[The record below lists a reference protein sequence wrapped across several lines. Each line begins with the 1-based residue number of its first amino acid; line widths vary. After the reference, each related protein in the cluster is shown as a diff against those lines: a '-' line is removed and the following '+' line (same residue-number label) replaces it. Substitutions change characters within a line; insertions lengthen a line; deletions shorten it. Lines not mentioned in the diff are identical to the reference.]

1 MSAEIKDL
9 SPKHVWGYFYD
20 LTQIPRPTGHMEAV
34 TRFMISFGKG
44 LGLETL
50 QDEVGNVLIRKP
62 ATPGMEGRKT
72 VTLQS
77 HLDMVPQKNS
87 SVKHD
92 FEKDPIDAYIDGD
105 WVTARETTLG
115 ADNGMGAALAMAVL
129 ADNSLRHG
137 PIEALFTIDE
147 EQGMDGA
154 FGLKPHFLQG
164 DILLNCDSEKEGEL
178 FVGCAGGANVNV
190 SFQFKEDTYI
200 PEGDVAVKV
209 SLSGLKGGHSG
220 VDIHLGRANA
230 NKLIFRFLK
239 EAVCDY
245 GARLSSVAGGSLP
258 NAIPREAFAVITIP
272 GDNVESLWEL
282 VADYQDMFRTEYMG
296 VEDQIDFVAEMVELP
311 STLIPEEIQ
320 DDLINAIEGCQ
331 NGVISMLHDFPG
343 TIESSSNLAIVKTS
357 DELIEVKI
365 LVRSSSESRRDSV
378 CSSLE
383 SVFALAGAKVEESG
397 HYNGWQ
403 PNINSPI
410 LNLMKS
416 TYLDLFGKEPEVKVM
431 HAGLECG
438 IIQGAYPDMDMVL
451 VTNAGNKEMF
461 QDCIMLNIIRKY
473 FPVNYHPAD
482 VLPENPLSYSLLKR
496 LCGELENGEN
506 NNRSTSLRGRWKR
519 NVVSRRKH
527 SDKKYSYR
535 ISAAVDRPS
544 DHHSFMR
551 AVSGRTY
558 VMEQQN
564 IGIAPLFVQVFHN
577 NMTDGISEISFTY
590 DAGNFYVSFTEGE
603 VIHKLP
609 VGFGRAA
616 DGCVD
621 LHGEHYLVAT
631 LGEFARDENDIP
643 VLKLEITFIEECVKR
658 KAHIFFHEDD
668 KIEIRWNETPGK
680 KMILAGLSSITE
692 ELSGNFLYNS
702 LLGDHNITTELL
714 HRLMKQTIEPVIR
727 GYLKRPKETDSID
740 TDE

>member
-209 SLSGLKGGHSG
+209 SLSGLKGGPVSYT
-220 VDIHLGRANA
+220 HLTLPTNR
-230 NKLIFRFLK
+230 
-239 EAVCDY
+239 E
-245 GARLSSVAGGSLP
+245 AGGSLP

-438 IIQGAYPDMDMVL
+438 IIQGAYPDMDMVSIGPDL
-451 VTNAGNKEMF
+451 EYPHSPDERV
-461 QDCIMLNIIRKY
+461 NI
-473 FPVNYHPAD
+473 
-482 VLPENPLSYSLLKR
+482 
-496 LCGELENGEN
+496 
-506 NNRSTSLRGRWKR
+506 
-519 NVVSRRKH
+519 H
-527 SDKKYSYR
+527 S
-535 ISAAVDRPS
+535 
-544 DHHSFMR
+544 
-551 AVSGRTY
+551 
-558 VMEQQN
+558 
-564 IGIAPLFVQVFHN
+564 VQKIWEFI
-577 NMTDGISEISFTY
+577 T
-590 DAGNFYVSFTEGE
+590 
-603 VIHKLP
+603 
-609 VGFGRAA
+609 
-616 DGCVD
+616 
-621 LHGEHYLVAT
+621 AT
-631 LGEFARDENDIP
+631 LERI
-643 VLKLEITFIEECVKR
+643 
-658 KAHIFFHEDD
+658 
-668 KIEIRWNETPGK
+668 
-680 KMILAGLSSITE
+680 
-692 ELSGNFLYNS
+692 
-702 LLGDHNITTELL
+702 
-714 HRLMKQTIEPVIR
+714 
-727 GYLKRPKETDSID
+727 
-740 TDE
+740 